1 MNERAFLG
9 RGSLKAMTARH
20 AISEFGRKEDCVVEE
35 PAGLPKLREGDVL
48 PADLRAH
55 YRVCGGLTLHKIRM
69 RVVEPSRLVPLGS
82 GSRYLLAERYDRE
95 GERIVIDLSP
105 DGGGRCYDASGR
117 GDCVAPSFTS
127 FLVRLSRDGIYWS
140 S

>member
-1 MNERAFLG
+1 
-9 RGSLKAMTARH
+9 MTARH
-20 AISEFGRKEDCVVEE
+20 AISELGRKENGLLEE
-35 PAGLPKLREGDVL
+35 PAGLPELREGYVL
-48 PADLRAH
+48 PADLRAF
-55 YRVCGGLTLHKIRM
+55 YRVCGGLTLQKIRM
-69 RVVEPSRLVPLGS
+69 RVVEPSRLVPLDS

-95 GERIVIDLSP
+95 GERVAIDLSS
-105 DGGGRCYDASGR
+105 DGHGRCYEASDR

>member
-1 MNERAFLG
+1 
-9 RGSLKAMTARH
+9 MTARH
-20 AISEFGRKEDCVVEE
+20 AISEFGRKENGVLEE
-35 PAGLPKLREGDVL
+35 PDGLPVLREDDVL
-48 PADLRAH
+48 PADLRAF
-55 YRVCGGLTLHKIRM
+55 YGVCGGLTLQKIRM

-82 GSRYLLAERYDRE
+82 GSRYLLAERYDRD
-95 GERIVIDLSP
+95 GERVAIDLSR
-105 DGGGRCYDASGR
+105 DGRGRCYEATGR

>member
-1 MNERAFLG
+1 
-9 RGSLKAMTARH
+9 MTARH
-20 AISEFGRKEDCVVEE
+20 TISELGRKEDGVLEQ

-48 PADLRAH
+48 PADLRAF
-55 YRVCGGLTLHKIRM
+55 YRVCGGLMLQKIRM
-69 RVVEPSRLVPLGS
+69 RVVEPSRLVPLDS

-95 GERIVIDLSP
+95 AERVAIDLSP
-105 DGGGRCYDASGR
+105 EGRGRCHEASGH
-117 GDCVAPSFTS
+117 GDCIAPSFTS

>member
-1 MNERAFLG
+1 
-9 RGSLKAMTARH
+9 MTARH
-20 AISEFGRKEDCVVEE
+20 ALSEFGRKEDGVLEE
-35 PAGLPKLREGDVL
+35 PVGLPELRERDVL
-48 PADLRAH
+48 PADLRAF
-55 YRVCGGLTLHKIRM
+55 YRVCGGLTLQKIRM

-82 GSRYLLAERYDRE
+82 GSRYLLAESYDRE
-95 GERIVIDLSP
+95 GERVAIDLSP
-105 DGGGRCYDASGR
+105 DGRGRCYEASAH